1 MAEVKERKGRMVPM
15 SQMVEKLKKINA
27 KVIPLQERKVKVDE
41 RVVELERK
49 SRELGEKIYHLN
61 GTGSGL
67 AGHLENMEFGATQ
80 YRVTKRPDGWNT
92 IEFFNE
98 AGEKVK
104 NPRYNQTP

>member
-67 AGHLENMEFGATQ
+67 AGHLQYMEWGATQ
-80 YRVTKRPDGWNT
+80 YRVTKQPDGWNT

-98 AGEKVK
+98 AGEKIK
-104 NPRYNQTP
+104 HPDFNQTP